1 MYIFKNQDIYNLVY
15 KLGEETNQKG
25 NELFFK
31 YCPYCS
37 GGNHRDKNTF
47 SINLDN
53 GTFKCFRASCGRQGH
68 FVEMARDFNYPL
80 EHEDN
85 KYRTLPQKKLI
96 PTDLVKEYLKNR
108 GISDNIINKYCV
120 SSQKTNPNIMVFP
133 FYDDNDILQFVKYR
147 PIKKIDGRSKEWAEK
162 NTKPILFGMNH
173 VVNDNELIIT
183 EGQIDCLSIAE
194 CGFNNVV
201 SVPMGCKNFNW
212 VSNCLDWVR
221 KFKKIIVFGDN
232 ENGAITLVQ
241 RLEELLKIKVFAV
254 DSVDYLQEKD
264 ANDILVKYGK
274 EAIITAIRNAKIK
287 NLKSV
292 KQLSDVD
299 FVDVMALPKIKTG
312 FRDFDDEIGGFYLGQ
327 FIILSGKR
335 GEGKST
341 FLSQIIANVI
351 DDGEKVFIYSGEL
364 ANHQFKY
371 WLYLQV
377 AGNENIINTG
387 KDLYLDKETIKRIDG
402 WCHDKAYIFDNRII
416 DNEEPLD
423 LIKIIEE
430 VILIYDVKMVCL
442 DNLMTALIDNLEND
456 YFRKQ
461 SKFVTELSKLAKKY
475 NVIIILVAHPRKTN
489 GNFNNDDVSGSS
501 NVTNLA
507 DVVLNFGRA
516 TEEEEEEEGYNNYLS
531 VMKNRLTG
539 TVLYENKSI
548 KIIYSKRSK
557 RMQSKKYKDKKIYR
571 CFLDSNLED
580 IDVPF

>member
-1 MYIFKNQDIYNLVY
+1 MYTFKEQDLYNLAY
-15 KLGEETNQKG
+15 KLGGNTSQKG
-25 NELFFK
+25 NELFFE
-31 YCPYCS
+31 YCPYCN
-37 GGNHRDKNTF
+37 GGNHGDKKTF
-47 SINLDN
+47 SVNLNN
-53 GTFKCFRASCGRQGH
+53 GTFKCFRASCGKQGH
-68 FVEMARDFNYPL
+68 FVELARDFNYPL
-80 EHEDN
+80 ENEGS
-85 KYRTLPQKKLI
+85 KYRILPQKKLI
-96 PTDLVKEYLKNR
+96 PTNLVKDYLQKR
-108 GISDNIINKYCV
+108 GISDNIINKYCI
-120 SSQKTNPNIMVFP
+120 SSQKTNPDIMVFP
-133 FYDDNDILQFVKYR
+133 FYDDKDVLQFVKYR

-173 VVNDNELIIT
+173 VKEFNELIIT

-212 VSNCLDWVR
+212 VSNCLDWI
-221 KFKKIIVFGDN
+221 KNFKKIIVFGDN

-254 DSVDYLQEKD
+254 DAIDYLQEKD

-274 EAIITAIRNAKIK
+274 GAIIKAIKNAKIK

-292 KQLSDVD
+292 KQLSSID
-299 FVDVMALPKIKTG
+299 FVDVMTLPKIKTG
-312 FRDFDDEIGGFYLGQ
+312 FKDFDEEIGGFYLGQ

-377 AGNENIINTG
+377 AGNENIINTNRE
-387 KDLYLDKETIKRIDG
+387 LYLDKETIKKIDD
-402 WCHDKAYIFDNRII
+402 WCHDKAYIFDNKII
-416 DNEEPLD
+416 DNKEID

-430 VILIYDVKMVCL
+430 TILIYDVKMVCL

-461 SKFVTELSKLAKKY
+461 SKFVTELSKLSKKY

-489 GNFNNDDVSGSS
+489 GNFSNDDVSGSG

-516 TEEEEEEEGYNNYLS
+516 TREEEEEQGYNNYLC
-531 VMKNRLTG
+531 VTKNRLNG
-539 TVLYENKSI
+539 KLLIDDRSL
-548 KIIYSKRSK
+548 KIIYSFKSK
-557 RMQSKKYKDKKIYR
+557 RMQSKKYINCKKIYK
-571 CFLDSNLED
+571 CFLYDNLED